1 MDAKLTLRLNKR
13 VIDRAKNYAHI
24 HDVSL
29 SKMIESLLDSVTAE
43 KSADSI
49 VISPLVKSISGV
61 AKISLDYDYKKD
73 YAEFLAEKYK

>member
-1 MDAKLTLRLNKR
+1 
-13 VIDRAKNYAHI
+13 
-24 HDVSL
+24 
-29 SKMIESLLDSVTAE
+29 MIESLLDSVTAE
-43 KSADSI
+43 KSTDSI